1 MKLSN
6 NYFILRHGEAVSNKR
21 EFCSSCPEK
30 FKNPITKKGKKQIQK
45 IIPRSKKDKIDLIFS
60 SSLLRCEQTAKII
73 ATELGLKINFDKRL
87 REINLGIFNGKSVK
101 EWNDYFKNRAEKF
114 TKRAPGAENRR
125 DIKKRLMDF
134 IKDINKKYKNKN
146 ILIVSHE
153 DILIILQGAVKG
165 FSEKEMIRD
174 KWEKLRI
181 NTGGCRRLTINI

>member
-6 NYFILRHGEAVSNKR
+6 NYFILRHGEAIFNREGIVS
-21 EFCSSCPEK
+21 SWPEK
-30 FKNPITKKGKKQIQK
+30 EKNPLTEKGRKEVRG
-45 IIPRSKKDKIDLIFS
+45 IIAKLKKDKIDLIFS
-60 SSLLRCEQTAKII
+60 SDVLRCKETAQMI
-73 ATELGLKINFDKRL
+73 AKELGLKINFDKRI
-87 REINLGIFNGKSVK
+87 REIDMGILNGKSVK

-153 DILIILQGAVKG
+153 DILIILQGVVKR

-181 NTGGCRRLTINI
+181 NTGEYRPILR

>member
-6 NYFILRHGEAVSNKR
+6 NYFILRHGEAISNQK
-21 EFCSSCPEK
+21 EFCSSWPEK
-30 FKNPITKKGKKQIQK
+30 FKNPIIKKGKKQIQK
-45 IIPRSKKDKIDLIFS
+45 IISRLKKDKIDLIFS
-60 SSLLRCEQTAKII
+60 SDVLRCKETAQMI
-73 ATELGLKINFDKRL
+73 AKELDLKINFDKRI
-87 REINLGIFNGKSVK
+87 REIDMGILNGKSIK
-101 EWNDYFKNRAEKF
+101 KWNDYFKNRAEKF

-181 NTGGCRRLTINI
+181 NTGEYRRLI

>member
-6 NYFILRHGEAVSNKR
+6 NYFILRHGEAVSNQG
-21 EFCSSCPEK
+21 EFCSSWPEK

-45 IIPRSKKDKIDLIFS
+45 IIPRLKKDKIDLIFS
-60 SSLLRCEQTAKII
+60 SSLLRCEQTAKVI
-73 ATELGLKINFDKRL
+73 AIELGLKINFDKRL
-87 REINLGIFNGKSVK
+87 REINFGIFNGKSVK

-153 DILIILQGAVKG
+153 DILIILQGVVKR

-181 NTGGCRRLTINI
+181 KTGEYRKL